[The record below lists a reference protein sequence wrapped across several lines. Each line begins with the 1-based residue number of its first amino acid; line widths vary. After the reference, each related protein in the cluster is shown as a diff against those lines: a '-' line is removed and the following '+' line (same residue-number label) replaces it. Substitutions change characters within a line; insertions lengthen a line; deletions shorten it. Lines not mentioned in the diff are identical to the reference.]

1 MTLNGKQYTGRIS
14 NGKIEIEK
22 NLDSVTGSGEL
33 VIMLKDRS
41 GNATGP
47 SYRSEVELDLP
58 TVETP
63 TGLARRLT
71 NLGFYAGTEGTFDGR
86 MQWAVRAF
94 KRVYMNGFKRNKTEW
109 ENNNITQSF
118 LSAVQRVYGAHTG
131 DAIPGDGLSFSE
143 VNRKSG
149 YCGMFGSR
157 TYRRGS
163 FEKQGAPDDND
174 PQPGQ
179 AGVWEGNS
187 AATVKDEPIAGNFKI
202 YLRAFDPSKN
212 EGVIRNRVNLPQPI
226 HMAQFVLFELGYWLV
241 CGEKDNW
248 IPNNTLT
255 QDSFKP
261 DGWFGRYTQWA
272 VREFQCYAKFDYAA
286 KEDIASNEA
295 EYLSRLRRG
304 TPDHPP
310 RLTGD
315 ARYPDNGKID
325 NTLNEETRK
334 ALQAWADEALRYPVM
349 VIMSKIMDKAIGL
362 TI

>member
-1 MTLNGKQYTGRIS
+1 LTLNGKQYTGRIS

-58 TVETP
+58 PIQTQA
-63 TGLARRLT
+63 GLTRRLT
-71 NLGFYAGTEGTFDGR
+71 NLGFYAGTDGTFDGR

-94 KRVYMNGFKRNKTEW
+94 KRVHMNGFVRNRTES
-109 ENNNITQSF
+109 ENNEITQAF
-118 LSAVQRVYGAHTG
+118 LSAIQREYGAHTG
-131 DAIPGDGLSFSE
+131 DNIPGDGLSFSE

-163 FEKQGAPDDND
+163 FEKQDTPDDND

-212 EGVIRNRVNLPQPI
+212 EGVIRNRVNLPQPNS
-226 HMAQFVLFELGYWLV
+226 A
-241 CGEKDNW
+241 
-248 IPNNTLT
+248 
-255 QDSFKP
+255 
-261 DGWFGRYTQWA
+261 
-272 VREFQCYAKFDYAA
+272 
-286 KEDIASNEA
+286 
-295 EYLSRLRRG
+295 
-304 TPDHPP
+304 
-310 RLTGD
+310 
-315 ARYPDNGKID
+315 
-325 NTLNEETRK
+325 
-334 ALQAWADEALRYPVM
+334 
-349 VIMSKIMDKAIGL
+349 
-362 TI
+362 